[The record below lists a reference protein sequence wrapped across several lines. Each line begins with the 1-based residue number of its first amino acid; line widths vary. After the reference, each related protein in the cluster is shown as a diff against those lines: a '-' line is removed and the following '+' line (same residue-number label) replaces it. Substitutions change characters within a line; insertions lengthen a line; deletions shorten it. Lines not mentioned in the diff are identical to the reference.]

1 MDYYFL
7 DKVSWEHSQALYHAA
22 AYLGR
27 EALFI
32 LRPATP
38 YVCIGFHQDAEQE
51 VEAFYANNSVETLG
65 VKPADFVRVLLP
77 A

>member
-7 DKVSWEHSQALYHAA
+7 DKISWGHSQALYHAA
-22 AYLGR
+22 AYLQH

-51 VEAFYANNSVETLG
+51 IDLVEKRSWSRISGKSAFP
-65 VKPADFVRVLLP
+65 K
-77 A
+77 